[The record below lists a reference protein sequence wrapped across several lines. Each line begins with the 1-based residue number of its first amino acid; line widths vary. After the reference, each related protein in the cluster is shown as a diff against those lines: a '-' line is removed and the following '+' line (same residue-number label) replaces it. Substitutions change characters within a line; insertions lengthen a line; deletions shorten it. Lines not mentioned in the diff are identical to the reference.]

1 MNIKNIQ
8 QKMQREKIK
17 IEKMFT
23 KEIQEQKEEIVKL
36 EQEIENL
43 DKVIADKNRAIEDI
57 NKNINEINAYLIK
70 ETERNNHEIEKLM
83 SEQKENTEILNKELE
98 LIKQNYNDILEA
110 VNSSKDISR
119 EIRNINK
126 EILWAETFNNTIS
139 DSSWLKDKSFSPG
152 RWAVGYQY
160 LYAVYRILN
169 AVKPKKILELGLGQ
183 STKLLSQYAKANKE
197 VKHTVVEHDQEW
209 IDFYKRENELAEN
222 TEILKL
228 EREYRKYKNDDKVL
242 AFKEFKENLQGQKFD
257 FISIDAPLG
266 ANAKIYARVDVLEIL
281 PECLEEDFVIVI
293 DDYNRKGEKN
303 TVNEI
308 ERILKE
314 HNISYCK
321 GIYYGEKECMV
332 ISSKKLKFVCS
343 M

>member
-1 MNIKNIQ
+1 MNLKNIQ

-126 EILWAETFNNTIS
+126 EMLWAETFNNTIS

>member
-83 SEQKENTEILNKELE
+83 SEQKENTEILNKELQ

-332 ISSKKLKFVCS
+332 ISSEKLKFVCS

>member
-1 MNIKNIQ
+1 MNLKNIQ

-70 ETERNNHEIEKLM
+70 ETERNKKKKKKLM